1 MKDVQDLMVIFEN
14 SDTEQKRPFNGYPFM
29 EWILQQNRL
38 VLIAEAP
45 KGGKSGFIV
54 VREKVD
60 TASIDVIAAHKKSK
74 TAEVKKALVDA
85 ALDIMKTP
93 RIEYYGEKNDEFTKL
108 LKSNGF
114 DKIDE
119 IRSMFGEGKDGVML
133 VKYKESDI
141 PERLLQRRNHVL
153 RDNLKKL
160 DKINIENAPKD
171 DYAYLS
177 DF

>member
-1 MKDVQDLMVIFEN
+1 MKDVQDLMIIFEN

-45 KGGKSGFIV
+45 KGAKSGFIV

-60 TASIDVIAAHKKSK
+60 TASIDVIAVHKKSK
-74 TAEVKKALVDA
+74 TSEVKKSLVDA
-85 ALDIMKTP
+85 AMDIMKTP

-114 DKIDE
+114 EKIDE
-119 IRSMFGEGKDGVML
+119 VHGMFGEGKDGVLL

-141 PERLLQRRNHVL
+141 PERLLQKKNRFM

-160 DKINIENAPKD
+160 DRINTENAPRD